1 METGLSHF
9 TAADYDNEGAVIE
22 VNEITIDQLDKLHV
36 EWFEKKLA
44 RLSGDL
50 ELPLEGQLPGDIPHI
65 DFRIGSDLNGAY
77 VLYYLHDEVV
87 FASLYL
93 RGEDDLTETELTQV
107 FKFLLLDTAD
117 ADEPSEDEIES
128 VLASTAFDFPAVEPR
143 PVAYTV
149 RFSNN
154 REEETE
160 CQHIKRMDQHL
171 AAAFFSLEEN
181 PG

>member
-1 METGLSHF
+1 METGLNHF
-9 TAADYDNEGAVIE
+9 TVADYDNEGTVIE
-22 VNEITIDQLDKLHV
+22 INEVTINQLDEPQV

-93 RGEDDLTETELTQV
+93 RGEDELTETELTQV
-107 FKFLLLDTAD
+107 FKFLLLDSGN

-128 VLASTAFDFPAVEPR
+128 VLASTAFDFPAVESR

-149 RFSNN
+149 QFSNDPK
-154 REEETE
+154 EEAE

-171 AAAFFSLEEN
+171 AAAFFAPEEN
-181 PG
+181 LD

>member
-1 METGLSHF
+1 METELNHF
-9 TAADYDNEGAVIE
+9 TVADYDNDGAVIE
-22 VNEITIDQLDKLHV
+22 VTEVAIDQLDEMQV

-65 DFRIGSDLNGAY
+65 DFRIGSDFNGAY

-107 FKFLLLDTAD
+107 FKFLLLDSGD

-128 VLASTAFDFPAVEPR
+128 VLASAAFDFPAVENR
-143 PVAYTV
+143 PVVYAV
-149 RFSNN
+149 HFSNDP
-154 REEETE
+154 EEETE

-171 AAAFFSLEEN
+171 AAAFFAPREN
-181 PG
+181 LG